1 MFLNIYISNFYY
13 FVKVCVKILPKNIIF
28 KVFQVHLQVF
38 LLLKNSGYKSFDI
51 ILKVQML
58 MKLFHILDI
67 YRIRY

>member
-1 MFLNIYISNFYY
+1 LLR
-13 FVKVCVKILPKNIIF
+13 FVLKFCQKYVIF
-28 KVFQVHLQVF
+28 KAFQVHLQVF